1 MSHLRRNRLY
11 ALIQHFHVAAERDQR
26 DDKLSTMA
34 ISATPKRFTEANRK
48 TLDPHTATPR
58 NPEMAK
64 FVHSDEYT
72 KCNNERRQIP

>member
-1 MSHLRRNRLY
+1 
-11 ALIQHFHVAAERDQR
+11 
-26 DDKLSTMA
+26 MA
-34 ISATPKRFTEANRK
+34 VSATPKRFTEANRK